1 MMDFKIGDKVKYI
14 RSGEIGIIEEI
25 EKNYKFYS
33 TRYSFKIN
41 MGKKTLNLMPMIE
54 ERVGDY
60 IEKVDKTTPYE
71 PYTQKLKGVPIQSIG
86 KNMYKEARTQVP
98 IDTTTKF
105 KDMSDDELVDIFAKE
120 FKEFAEKTRYDLPTY
135 AFELPYLNYD
145 NKGEKEMIGL
155 PYSVNF
161 VEKHKRTTLVWRFA
175 KIRMTVSLFNYYVS
189 EEYYETTKAEAHNEK
204 FSHLYGF
211 LMAYFKR
218 VHQGKSK
225 TQLKK
230 YLNTVVYPMSKMSQ
244 LAFLQGVF
252 YENCGL
258 DYKEAKEY
266 LQKIEKGE
274 SVNAETK

>member
-1 MMDFKIGDKVKYI
+1 MLVKNI
-14 RSGEIGIIEEI
+14 
-25 EKNYKFYS
+25 
-33 TRYSFKIN
+33 T
-41 MGKKTLNLMPMIE
+41 
-54 ERVGDY
+54 
-60 IEKVDKTTPYE
+60 
-71 PYTQKLKGVPIQSIG
+71 
-86 KNMYKEARTQVP
+86 
-98 IDTTTKF
+98 
-105 KDMSDDELVDIFAKE
+105 
-120 FKEFAEKTRYDLPTY
+120 
-135 AFELPYLNYD
+135 
-145 NKGEKEMIGL
+145 
-155 PYSVNF
+155 
-161 VEKHKRTTLVWRFA
+161 
-175 KIRMTVSLFNYYVS
+175 
-189 EEYYETTKAEAHNEK
+189 ETTKAEHNEN
-204 FSHLYGF
+204 LVIYIN